1 MKFLKSY
8 AFRSMIPVYAI
19 LFWIALYIMFNQRAV
34 GALEDNY
41 QRVTES
47 YMKANNVVSELK
59 QNISDV
65 RDKLL
70 LSCATGEEGYSDA
83 ALTVDAVHGSIAELQ
98 GYIPEKQED
107 ITLLEGSFDAFYE
120 MGVSMADTYRLT
132 GRTGGNKKMPA
143 FQEAAEMVLS
153 EVDSVTAYVSEL
165 VEKESSQVHGKIG
178 VLTGAMFFFI
188 GAVLVTMVLVY
199 EINIRKTTRD
209 IKEIVRAVAAL
220 ADNDITVKPLGKS
233 RMGEL
238 IELRR
243 GVNGLIENLRTMV
256 LTLQSSSSQLSKEA
270 AVMKEGSDEILRS
283 MGDIAS
289 NMNHMAEGILS
300 QATDTGNISGDVES
314 LSQVVL
320 ESKEV
325 AKALNEESETIS
337 GMSKEGIQVV
347 HELSRTTKES
357 GRAFETIIETI
368 TSIDENTKRISS
380 ASGLIEDIASQTNL
394 LSLNA
399 SIEAARAGELGRGF
413 AVVAHEVGSLAE
425 QSSNT
430 VRKIEGM
437 IDELRV
443 SVESAV
449 KYVDTAREL
458 MEEQFV
464 NVEAT
469 QEKYETIS
477 TSVEQIGNSI
487 EEINII
493 GEAMGEFC
501 DTVNSAVSN
510 LSHVSEQNAS
520 TTQET
525 SAATE
530 EILATAENFREGSV
544 KLEERARLLEEL
556 VARFQV

>member
-47 YMKANNVVSELK
+47 YMKANNVASELK

-65 RDKLL
+65 RDKIL
-70 LSCATGEEGYSDA
+70 LSCATGEEGYGDA
-83 ALTVDAVHGSIAELQ
+83 ALTVDAVHGSIAELLS
-98 GYIPEKQED
+98 YIPEKQED

-178 VLTGAMFFFI
+178 ILTRAMILFI
-188 GAVLVTMVLVY
+188 AAVLVTMVLVY

-270 AVMKEGSDEILRS
+270 AVMNEGSDEILRS

-325 AKALNEESETIS
+325 AKSLNEESETIS

-368 TSIDENTKRISS
+368 INIDENTKRISN

-425 QSSNT
+425 QSSKT
-430 VRKIEGM
+430 VREIEGM
-437 IDELRV
+437 INELRV

-458 MEEQFV
+458 MKEQFV

-544 KLEERARLLEEL
+544 KLEEKARLLEEL